1 MYTYTWTHLFWN
13 WIYGGVT
20 SHEVLSRPLLRH
32 CPEKQRGALRSHMLD
47 GRIESGS
54 HPPGAQGEALGS
66 SAPSSA
72 LLPNRSSPA
81 EGTAVSIFTLGT
93 GRSNTG
99 QCLPPPGTVTTATGS
114 GLKPLLCALAPVTA
128 ELPEAHLWG
137 TQKGLSREHHPW
149 ALSSNQGGF
158 KPQVGVSRVPG
169 YPSRSQRDKGEAGAC
184 DKSPTRGR
192 EKPGFTPSRRHPLSS
207 QAHPR
212 PGTQRSWSFF
222 WWM

>member
-1 MYTYTWTHLFWN
+1 MGAIPLVLRARLWAPQLPLQLFF
-13 WIYGGVT
+13 
-20 SHEVLSRPLLRH
+20 P
-32 CPEKQRGALRSHMLD
+32 
-47 GRIESGS
+47 
-54 HPPGAQGEALGS
+54 
-66 SAPSSA
+66 
-72 LLPNRSSPA
+72 
-81 EGTAVSIFTLGT
+81 T
-93 GRSNTG
+93 GRVQRKGLPSPSLHWG
-99 QCLPPPGTVTTATGS
+99 QAALTRAQCPPPPGTVTTATGS